1 MACQLC
7 NNLFKMLEEGVP
19 DCKTYFTD
27 FFLSKIRGMCAFKK
41 YDLKGKIFAPKEAMD
56 LQNRSFVKDLS
67 SIVGH
72 GSEGGDGLQDN
83 QTSSGGNRNYSLSD
97 IPSYDNLKTKYDSVI
112 SELGRKAQS
121 LREPYNDN
129 SNQAEDVNNNDN
141 YFDYG
146 EWQPLVHWP
155 GCEPV
160 LDCNEEMVEFLNG
173 NPAPEAYR
181 LPQNAVIHHEE
192 GWITKFGTLSPEQ
205 IFIGS
210 LEDNRFVIF
219 RKKDPIFCKVFF
231 HL

>member
-1 MACQLC
+1 M
-7 NNLFKMLEEGVP
+7 
-19 DCKTYFTD
+19 
-27 FFLSKIRGMCAFKK
+27 
-41 YDLKGKIFAPKEAMD
+41 
-56 LQNRSFVKDLS
+56 KDLS

-72 GSEGGDGLQDN
+72 DSEGGDGLQDN

-129 SNQAEDVNNNDN
+129 SNQAEDVNNNEN

-181 LPQNAVIHHEE
+181 LPRDAVIHHEE

-210 LEDNRFVIF
+210 LEDTRFVIF
-219 RKKDPIFCKVFF
+219 REKDPIFCKVFF
-231 HL
+231 PSLTLFLVD